1 MEQVFLSS
9 NHSFL
14 KYHIIN
20 PKTIDIFG
28 SRTIN
33 LQVWL
38 QTQGKSKTTTVSS
51 MNRIPFYDKSP
62 CRFLLLKVG
71 YVVLNLLEIS
81 FKLKVNEPGS
91 TQSLLKRD
99 KGVAT

>member
-33 LQVWL
+33 LKFWKP
-38 QTQGKSKTTTVSS
+38 QGKSKTTTVSS
-51 MNRIPFYDKSP
+51 MNHTPFYDRSP
-62 CRFLLLKVG
+62 CWFLLLKVG
-71 YVVLNLLEIS
+71 YVVLNLPEIS
-81 FKLKVNEPGS
+81 FRLKVSEPGS

-99 KGVAT
+99 RGVAT